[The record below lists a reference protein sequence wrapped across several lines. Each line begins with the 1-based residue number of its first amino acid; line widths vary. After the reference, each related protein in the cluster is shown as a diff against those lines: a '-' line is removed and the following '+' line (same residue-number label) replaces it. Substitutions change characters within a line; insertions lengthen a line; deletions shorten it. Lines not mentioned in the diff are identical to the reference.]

1 MSGHLS
7 LCIDW
12 ILLLNRIHENAEGPI
27 RKYIAWFI
35 LDESYIDHIHI
46 LKQLLMESMM
56 NKSF

>member
-1 MSGHLS
+1 MPGHLS
-7 LCIDW
+7 SCIDQ
-12 ILLLNRIHENAEGPI
+12 IFLLNRIHENAEGPI

>member
-7 LCIDW
+7 SCIDW

-27 RKYIAWFI
+27 RKYVAWFI
-35 LDESYIDHIHI
+35 LDERYIDHIHI

-56 NKSF
+56 K

>member
-12 ILLLNRIHENAEGPI
+12 ILLLNRIRENAEGPI
-27 RKYIAWFI
+27 RKYTAWFI
-35 LDESYIDHIHI
+35 FDESYIDHIHI
-46 LKQLLMESMM
+46 PKQLLMESMM